1 MVREQWQWEQQVQ
14 APVIFAGDMC
24 PSRDFDTIL
33 SFILRSSFSY
43 VIHSF
48 CSRLNATQQQ
58 WQQQPAVLFASMLD
72 TADGLKHG

>member
-1 MVREQWQWEQQVQ
+1 M
-14 APVIFAGDMC
+14 
-24 PSRDFDTIL
+24 TL

-48 CSRLNATQQQ
+48 FSRLKCDTAAMVTT
-58 WQQQPAVLFASMLD
+58 AGRLFASMLD